1 MVKTGICSSL
11 FKGENSDSAFD
22 DCTSNVVVDI
32 TPVNVIVWS
41 LRSITFCNNI
51 IYNNNYIVYRSV
63 IQHMYIYIYIW
74 LCLLYSMQKNRDKF
88 FLNNNIFIF

>member
-63 IQHMYIYIYIW
+63 IQRIYIYIYGYVY
-74 LCLLYSMQKNRDKF
+74 CTAMQKNRDKF